1 MAIQTNPADTID
13 QGVANLIEASIADYI
28 DWETLSIQHHI
39 DRDGQAGNWPQIGR
53 DMIEEFKHA
62 LCYNMDTKEVIR
74 MVKANP
80 YITLSH
86 AMEEFGLSRQT
97 LYRLRKDGKL
107 PEYELGGRKYLD
119 INDLLA
125 LIKKSESRTTH
136 DESPG

>member
-1 MAIQTNPADTID
+1 MANT
-13 QGVANLIEASIADYI
+13 
-28 DWETLSIQHHI
+28 
-39 DRDGQAGNWPQIGR
+39 
-53 DMIEEFKHA
+53 
-62 LCYNMDTKEVIR
+62 
-74 MVKANP
+74 NP
-80 YITLSH
+80 YITLSK

-125 LIKKSESRTTH
+125 LIKKSESRTNH

>member
-1 MAIQTNPADTID
+1 
-13 QGVANLIEASIADYI
+13 
-28 DWETLSIQHHI
+28 
-39 DRDGQAGNWPQIGR
+39 
-53 DMIEEFKHA
+53 
-62 LCYNMDTKEVIR
+62 MDTKEVIR

-136 DESPG
+136 KVK